1 MRLKTYL
8 IISQLL
14 AVTLS
19 VFLLGAMNFYYMYQN
34 VQQDL
39 QYKNDM
45 LAHATSREVAE
56 LLRAPL
62 RLMEQIR
69 AVYQNESLG
78 SQSAA
83 DEVVNHLI
91 QQENFFDRIEFIDEK
106 GYVVRTIPRNEDM
119 ADMDRSRYEFYKK
132 ISNGTSVYWS
142 NSFISTETGQPT
154 VIVAMPVSGGSIAG
168 YLNLQRVSNITDVFF
183 EMYGKNVFVAIT
195 DERGVTIAH
204 TDREKVWQREWSG
217 DYFALHKD
225 QKNDKEKQVAIS
237 GVELF
242 SPLMKLESC
251 L

>member
-91 QQENFFDRIEFIDEK
+91 QQENFFANCK
-106 GYVVRTIPRNEDM
+106 C
-119 ADMDRSRYEFYKK
+119 K
-132 ISNGTSVYWS
+132 
-142 NSFISTETGQPT
+142 
-154 VIVAMPVSGGSIAG
+154 
-168 YLNLQRVSNITDVFF
+168 LNTLV
-183 EMYGKNVFVAIT
+183 K
-195 DERGVTIAH
+195 
-204 TDREKVWQREWSG
+204 
-217 DYFALHKD
+217 
-225 QKNDKEKQVAIS
+225 
-237 GVELF
+237 
-242 SPLMKLESC
+242 
-251 L
+251 